1 MEHSCCVFQPKM
13 IFTLGYGF
21 LRGARTTVQWP
32 IPAPPESAC
41 PRTNSLR
48 PSLLR
53 RSLRRTRST
62 DIISIPLALF
72 EYPLPFPSCLL
83 PPNCALCSSRGG
95 IVHSPQ
101 LNPGI
106 LHQWVLSLSL
116 SPSLVQL
123 QHPAPSSSL
132 SLLNFQSHNSAV
144 DIPPSLRFLSLS
156 LPLTLSLSDSE
167 HIAPNESAA
176 VTKIHGGRH

>member
-21 LRGARTTVQWP
+21 LRGARTTGQRP
-32 IPAPPESAC
+32 IPAPSESAC

-62 DIISIPLALF
+62 DITSIPLALF

-106 LHQWVLSLSL
+106 LHQWVLSLLL
-116 SPSLVQL
+116 S
-123 QHPAPSSSL
+123 SSFSILLLLPLPPSL

-156 LPLTLSLSDSE
+156 LSLPLTLSPLSNLLPSPTD
-167 HIAPNESAA
+167 
-176 VTKIHGGRH
+176 TLLC

>member
-21 LRGARTTVQWP
+21 LRGARTTGQRP
-32 IPAPPESAC
+32 IPAPSESAC

-62 DIISIPLALF
+62 DITSIPLALF

-106 LHQWVLSLSL
+106 LHQWVLSLLL
-116 SPSLVQL
+116 S
-123 QHPAPSSSL
+123 SSFSILLLLPLPPSL
-132 SLLNFQSHNSAV
+132 SLY
-144 DIPPSLRFLSLS
+144 
-156 LPLTLSLSDSE
+156 
-167 HIAPNESAA
+167 
-176 VTKIHGGRH
+176 